1 MNEKKYRW
9 HKIAGSEKEINWP
22 ENGIAVVELN
32 GKKICLTKW
41 KEEFYS
47 FAYSCPHAGGLLSL
61 GDIDA
66 AGNIICPVHGYRF
79 SIQNGRNSSGEG
91 FYLRHWPA
99 ERRADGIYIRMEDTG
114 IFGSF

>member
-1 MNEKKYRW
+1 MSEKKYQW
-9 HKIAGSEKEINWP
+9 YKIVESEDEINWAD
-22 ENGIAVVELN
+22 NGIAVVELN

-41 KEEFYS
+41 KQGWYS
-47 FAYSCPHAGGLLSL
+47 FAYNCPHAGGLMAE

-79 SIQNGRNSSGEG
+79 SIQNGRNCSGEG

-99 ERRADGIYIRMEDTG
+99 EKRADGIYIGMEDSG
-114 IFGSF
+114 VFGSL